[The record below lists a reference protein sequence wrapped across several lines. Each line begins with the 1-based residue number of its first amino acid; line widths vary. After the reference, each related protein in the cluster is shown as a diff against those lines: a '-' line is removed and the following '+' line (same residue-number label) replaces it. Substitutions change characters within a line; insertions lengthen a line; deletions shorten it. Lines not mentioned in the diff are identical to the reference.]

1 MTSKGYIEYILE
13 NLSKAGCFT
22 TRPMMGEYL
31 LYLDGKYIGLICDNT
46 LLVKQ
51 TTTSKKLLKN
61 CELQYPYEGSKT
73 LMFAVEE
80 IENTEMMRELFEGL
94 FNELPDKKK

>member
-1 MTSKGYIEYILE
+1 MTSKYYIEYILE
-13 NLSKAGCFT
+13 NLSKVGCFT

-31 LYLDGKYIGLICDNT
+31 LYLDGKNIGLICDNT